1 MRQFDRRHCAQC
13 CGQAPSR
20 LLAER
25 TKGSY
30 RDRTCRRVLDFAS
43 LICLQ
48 FGKNPRTYEVREN
61 HRFFRWVLEQIVDN
75 VNQYKHGFDV
85 TVSVKRC
92 SNQMTRG
99 RL

>member
-1 MRQFDRRHCAQC
+1 M
-13 CGQAPSR
+13 
-20 LLAER
+20 
-25 TKGSY
+25 
-30 RDRTCRRVLDFAS
+30 DFAS

-92 SNQMTRG
+92 SNQMTC